1 MRMYS
6 ILRVIVLLAALCAC
20 SREAES
26 PAAAGTPA
34 AAAAPAAA
42 ASAPEPAAAPLPSV
56 LDTVIE
62 PHTGDLPEM
71 LQRRQ
76 IRALV
81 AVDRTHFFFDR
92 GAQKGITADALLE
105 FDRWVN
111 QELKTKKNLK
121 MQVVVVPVRRD
132 QLLQALLSGRGDV
145 IAVFVTDTPERRKL
159 VDFAAAGFQV
169 TEVFVSNAAT
179 PAPTTL
185 DDLSGREVWVRR
197 GSAYFESLNALNR
210 DFAVR
215 KIKPVVVRELD
226 PAIEDDE
233 ALEMVNAAVIPAT
246 VTNRY
251 VAKLWAPLLPELR
264 VHETVQLRSNA
275 PFTWAVRKDNPQLR
289 ELVGKFHG
297 KHGEGTLWG
306 NMKFKEYFVD
316 GKFIRNPRNAKDA
329 ERLRQTRQLFEQ
341 YGTQYSLDWL
351 LLAAQAY
358 QESGLDNKKKSAV
371 GAIGIM
377 QVMPATARDPRVRV
391 KNIEQLDRNIEAGTK
406 YLRLM
411 IDDYFEAEP
420 MTRLDKALF
429 SLASYNAGPAR
440 VAKLRTEAGKLQ
452 LDPNVWFDNVEI
464 VAARRIG
471 AETVTYVR
479 NIYKYYLAYKLMEEQ
494 GLVQGARDQ
503 TPAANGKTAHS
514 SEAASMSRQ
523 IRAAHFSV

>member
-1 MRMYS
+1 MQS
-6 ILRVIVLLAALCAC
+6 VLRVLVVFAVLCAC

-26 PAAAGTPA
+26 PPAAGPSPA
-34 AAAAPAAA
+34 AAT
-42 ASAPEPAAAPLPSV
+42 APESAAEAEPEATLPTV
-56 LDTVIE
+56 LDQVIE
-62 PHTGDLPEM
+62 PHTEDLPEIIK
-71 LQRRQ
+71 RRQ

-92 GAQKGITADALLE
+92 GAQKGITAEALVE
-105 FDRWVN
+105 FERWVN
-111 QELKTKKNLK
+111 KELKTKKNLK

-132 QLLQALLSGRGDV
+132 QLLPALLSGRGDV
-145 IAVFVTDTPERRKL
+145 IAVMVTDTPERRKV
-159 VDFAAAGFQV
+159 VDFPEAGFQV

-179 PAPTTL
+179 PAPATL
-185 DDLSGREVWVRR
+185 GDLSAREVWVRR
-197 GSAYFESLNALNR
+197 GSAYFESLNDLNR

-215 KIKPVVVRELD
+215 KLKPVVIRELD
-226 PAIEDDE
+226 PTIEDDE
-233 ALEMVNAAVIPAT
+233 ALEMVNAGVIPAT

-251 VAKLWAPLLPELR
+251 VAKLWAPILPELR

-275 PFTWAVRKDNPQLR
+275 PFTWAVRKNNPQLR
-289 ELVGKFHG
+289 ELVGKFHK

-316 GKFIRNPRNAKDA
+316 GKFIRNPGGAKDA

-351 LLAAQAY
+351 LVAAQAF
-358 QESGLDNKKKSAV
+358 QESGLDNKKKSPV

-377 QVMPATARDPRVRV
+377 QVMPATARDPRVRI
-391 KNIEQLDRNIEAGTK
+391 KNIERLDRNIEAGTK

-429 SLASYNAGPAR
+429 ALASYNAGPAR
-440 VAKLRTEAGKLQ
+440 VAKLRAEATKLQ
-452 LDPNVWFDNVEI
+452 LDENVWFDNVEI

-494 GLVQGARDQ
+494 GLLRGA
-503 TPAANGKTAHS
+503 
-514 SEAASMSRQ
+514 
-523 IRAAHFSV
+523 

>member
-1 MRMYS
+1 MYS
-6 ILRVIVLLAALCAC
+6 VFRVLVVLAALCAC
-20 SREAES
+20 SREADSPPATGPS
-26 PAAAGTPA
+26 PAAATAPQPA
-34 AAAAPAAA
+34 AE
-42 ASAPEPAAAPLPSV
+42 PEPAAPLPTV

-62 PHTGDLPEM
+62 PHTDDLPEM

-81 AVDRTHFFFDR
+81 AIDRTHFFFDR
-92 GAQKGITADALLE
+92 GAQKGITADALVQFE
-105 FDRWVN
+105 RWVN
-111 QELKTKKNLK
+111 AELKTKKNLK
-121 MQVVVVPVRRD
+121 VQVVVVPVRRD
-132 QLLQALLSGRGDV
+132 QLLPALQSGRGDV
-145 IAVFVTDTPERRKL
+145 IAVFVTDTPERRKV

-179 PAPTTL
+179 PAPATL

-197 GSAYFESLNALNR
+197 GSAYFESLTDLNR
-210 DFAVR
+210 DFAAR
-215 KIKPVVVRELD
+215 KIKPVVIRELD
-226 PAIEDDE
+226 PTIEDDE

-251 VAKLWAPLLPELR
+251 VAKLWAPILPELR
-264 VHETVQLRSNA
+264 VHETLQLRSNA

-289 ELVGKFHG
+289 ELVSKFHK

-306 NMKFKEYFVD
+306 NMKFKEYYVD
-316 GKFIRNPRNAKDA
+316 GKFIRNPGRAKDA

-341 YGTQYSLDWL
+341 YGKQYSLDWL
-351 LLAAQAY
+351 LLAAQAF

-440 VAKLRTEAGKLQ
+440 VAKLRTEAAKLQ
-452 LDPNVWFDNVEI
+452 LDQNVWFDNVEI

-479 NIYKYYLAYKLMEEQ
+479 NIYKYYLAYKLLDEQ
-494 GLVQGARDQ
+494 GLLHGASDQ
-503 TPAANGKTAHS
+503 APAANGKTAHS
-514 SEAASMSRQ
+514 SEAINMSRQ
-523 IRAAHFSV
+523 ISAAHFSV

>member
-1 MRMYS
+1 MYA
-6 ILRVIVLLAALCAC
+6 ILRVFIVLAALCAC
-20 SREAES
+20 SREATP
-26 PAAAGTPA
+26 PAAAAPEDGRGATPA
-34 AAAAPAAA
+34 AA
-42 ASAPEPAAAPLPSV
+42 SEPAPLPSAPLPSV
-56 LDTVIE
+56 LDQVIE
-62 PHTGDLPEM
+62 PHTGDLAEM

-92 GAQKGITADALLE
+92 GAQKGITADALVE
-105 FDRWVN
+105 FDRWIN
-111 QELKTKKNLK
+111 AELKTKKNLK

-132 QLLQALLSGRGDV
+132 QLLPALLSGRGDI
-145 IAVFVTDTPERRKL
+145 IAVFVTDTPERRKV
-159 VDFAAAGFQV
+159 VDFADAGFAV
-169 TEVFVSNAAT
+169 TEVLVSNGAT
-179 PAPTTL
+179 PAAATA

-197 GSAYFESLNALNR
+197 GSAYFESLNDLNR
-210 DFAVR
+210 DLAQR
-215 KIKPVVVRELD
+215 KLEPVVVRELD
-226 PAIEDDE
+226 PTIEDDE
-233 ALEMVNAAVIPAT
+233 ALEMVNAGVIPAT

-251 VAKLWAPLLPELR
+251 VARLWAPILPQLQ
-264 VHETVQLRSNA
+264 VQESIRLRSNA
-275 PFTWAVRKDNPQLR
+275 PFTWAVRKENPQLR
-289 ELVGKFHG
+289 ALVGKFH
-297 KHGEGTLWG
+297 KAHGEGTLWG
-306 NMKFKEYFVD
+306 NMKFKEYFAE
-316 GKFIRNPRNAKDA
+316 GKFIRNPGNAKDA

-341 YGTQYSLDWL
+341 YGAHYSLDWL

-358 QESGLDNKKKSAV
+358 QESGLDNKKKSPV

-391 KNIEQLDRNIEAGTK
+391 KNIEQLERNIEAGTK

-440 VAKLRTEAGKLQ
+440 IAKLRAEANKLQ
-452 LDPNVWFDNVEI
+452 LDQNVWFDNVEI

-494 GLVQGARDQ
+494 GRLQGA
-503 TPAANGKTAHS
+503 
-514 SEAASMSRQ
+514 
-523 IRAAHFSV
+523 

>member
-1 MRMYS
+1 MYS
-6 ILRVIVLLAALCAC
+6 VLRVFVMLAALCAC

-26 PAAAGTPA
+26 PPAAGPSPA
-34 AAAAPAAA
+34 AATAPQPAAE
-42 ASAPEPAAAPLPSV
+42 PEPAAAPLPSV

-62 PHTGDLPEM
+62 PHTNDLPEM

-92 GAQKGITADALLE
+92 GAQKGITADALVE
-105 FDRWVN
+105 FDRWIN
-111 QELKTKKNLK
+111 AELKTKKNLK
-121 MQVVVVPVRRD
+121 VQVVVVPVRRD
-132 QLLQALLSGRGDV
+132 QLLPALLSGRGDV
-145 IAVFVTDTPERRKL
+145 IAVFVTDTPERRKV

-179 PAPTTL
+179 PAPATL

-197 GSAYFESLNALNR
+197 GSAYFESLNDLNR
-210 DFAVR
+210 DFAAR
-215 KIKPVVVRELD
+215 KIKPVVIRELD
-226 PAIEDDE
+226 PTIEDDE

-251 VAKLWAPLLPELR
+251 VAKLWAPILPELR

-289 ELVGKFHG
+289 ELVGKFHK

-306 NMKFKEYFVD
+306 NMKFKEYFAD
-316 GKFIRNPRNAKDA
+316 GKFIRNPGRAKDA

-341 YGTQYSLDWL
+341 YGKQYSLDWL
-351 LLAAQAY
+351 LLAAQAF

-440 VAKLRTEAGKLQ
+440 VAKLRAEAAKLQ
-452 LDPNVWFDNVEI
+452 LDQNVWFDNVEI

-479 NIYKYYLAYKLMEEQ
+479 NIYKYYLAYKLMDEQ
-494 GLVQGARDQ
+494 GLLQGASDQ
-503 TPAANGKTAHS
+503 APAANGKTAHS
-514 SEAASMSRQ
+514 SEATNMSRQ
-523 IRAAHFSV
+523 ISAAHFSV

>member
-1 MRMYS
+1 M
-6 ILRVIVLLAALCAC
+6 LAALCAC

-26 PAAAGTPA
+26 PPAAGSP
-34 AAAAPAAA
+34 AAAAPASAA
-42 ASAPEPAAAPLPSV
+42 VTQAEPAAPLPTV
-56 LDTVIE
+56 LDEVIE

-92 GAQKGITADALLE
+92 GAQQGITADALVQFE
-105 FDRWVN
+105 SWVN
-111 QELKTKKNLK
+111 KELKIKKNLK
-121 MQVVVVPVRRD
+121 VQVVIVPVRRD
-132 QLLQALLSGRGDV
+132 QLLSALLSGRGDV
-145 IAVFVTDTPERRKL
+145 IAVLVTETPERRKV
-159 VDFAAAGFQV
+159 VDFADAGFQV
-169 TEVFVSNAAT
+169 TEVFVSNATT
-179 PAPTTL
+179 PAPATV
-185 DDLSGREVWVRR
+185 DELSGREVWVRR
-197 GSAYFESLNALNR
+197 GSAYFESLGDLNR
-210 DFAVR
+210 DLAQR
-215 KIKPVVVRELD
+215 KLKPVVVRELD
-226 PAIEDDE
+226 PTIEDDE
-233 ALEMVNAAVIPAT
+233 ALEMVNAGVIPAT

-251 VAKLWAPLLPELR
+251 VAKLWAPILPELR
-264 VHETVQLRSNA
+264 VHETVQLRASA
-275 PFTWAVRKDNPQLR
+275 PFTWAVRKENPQLLA
-289 ELVGKFHG
+289 LVGKFQK

-306 NMKFKEYFVD
+306 NMKFEEYFEK
-316 GKFIRNPRNAKDA
+316 GKFIRNPRKAKDA
-329 ERLRQTRQLFEQ
+329 ERLVQTRQFFEQ

-358 QESGLDNKKKSAV
+358 QESGLDNKKRSAV

-411 IDDYFEAEP
+411 IDDYYEAEP

-440 VAKLRTEAGKLQ
+440 VAKLRTEAAKLQ
-452 LDPNVWFDNVEI
+452 LDENVWFDNVEI

-494 GLVQGARDQ
+494 GLLKKA
-503 TPAANGKTAHS
+503 
-514 SEAASMSRQ
+514 
-523 IRAAHFSV
+523 

>member
-1 MRMYS
+1 MNP
-6 ILRVIVLLAALCAC
+6 LVRVLVLLAALCAC

-26 PAAAGTPA
+26 PPAAGSP
-34 AAAAPAAA
+34 AAAAPASDALTQA
-42 ASAPEPAAAPLPSV
+42 EPAVAPLPTV
-56 LDTVIE
+56 LDEVIE

-92 GAQKGITADALLE
+92 GAQKGITADALVE
-105 FDRWVN
+105 FERWIN
-111 QELKTKKNLK
+111 KELKTKKNLK

-132 QLLQALLSGRGDV
+132 QLLSALLSGRGDV
-145 IAVFVTDTPERRKL
+145 IAVFVTETPERRK
-159 VDFAAAGFQV
+159 VIDFADAGFQV
-169 TEVFVSNAAT
+169 TEVFVANAAT
-179 PAPTTL
+179 PAPATV
-185 DDLSGREVWVRR
+185 DALSGREVWVRR
-197 GSAYFESLNALNR
+197 GSAYFESLTDLNR
-210 DFAVR
+210 DLAQR
-215 KIKPVVVRELD
+215 KLKPVAVRELD
-226 PAIEDDE
+226 PTIEDDE
-233 ALEMVNAAVIPAT
+233 ALEMVNAGVIPAT

-251 VAKLWAPLLPELR
+251 VAKLWAPILPELR

-275 PFTWAVRKDNPQLR
+275 PFTWAVRKENPQLR
-289 ELVGKFHG
+289 ALVGKFH
-297 KHGEGTLWG
+297 KAHGEGTLWG
-306 NMKFKEYFVD
+306 NMKFEEYFEK
-316 GKFIRNPRNAKDA
+316 GKFIRNPGKAKDA
-329 ERLRQTRQLFEQ
+329 ERLRQARQLFEQ
-341 YGTQYSLDWL
+341 YGSQYSFDWL

-358 QESGLDNKKKSAV
+358 QESGLDNKKRSSV

-391 KNIEQLDRNIEAGTK
+391 QNIEQLDRNIEAGTK

-411 IDDYFEAEP
+411 IDDYYEAEP

-440 VAKLRTEAGKLQ
+440 VAKLRAEAAKLQ
-452 LDPNVWFDNVEI
+452 LDENVWFDNVEI

-494 GLVQGARDQ
+494 GLLKKA
-503 TPAANGKTAHS
+503 
-514 SEAASMSRQ
+514 
-523 IRAAHFSV
+523 

>member
-1 MRMYS
+1 MYA
-6 ILRVIVLLAALCAC
+6 ILRVFIVLAALCAC
-20 SREAES
+20 SRGAS
-26 PAAAGTPA
+26 SPPAAAPEDSRA
-34 AAAAPAAA
+34 ATSTA
-42 ASAPEPAAAPLPSV
+42 APEPAPLSTT
-56 LDTVIE
+56 LDQVIE

-92 GAQKGITADALLE
+92 GAQKGITADALME
-105 FDRWVN
+105 FDRWIN
-111 QELKTKKNLK
+111 AELKTKKNLK

-132 QLLQALLSGRGDV
+132 QLLPALLSGRGDI
-145 IAVFVTDTPERRKL
+145 IAVFVTDTPERRKV
-159 VDFAAAGFQV
+159 VDFADAGFQV

-179 PAPTTL
+179 PAAATV

-197 GSAYFESLNALNR
+197 GSAYFESLNDLNR
-210 DFAVR
+210 GFAQR
-215 KIKPVVVRELD
+215 KVKPVVVRELE
-226 PAIEDDE
+226 PTIEDDE
-233 ALEMVNAAVIPAT
+233 ALEMVNAGVIPAT

-251 VAKLWAPLLPELR
+251 VAKLWAPILPELQIQ
-264 VHETVQLRSNA
+264 EGIQLRTNA
-275 PFTWAVRKDNPQLR
+275 PFTWAVRKENPQLR
-289 ELVGKFHG
+289 ALVGKFH
-297 KHGEGTLWG
+297 KAHGEGTLWG
-306 NMKFKEYFVD
+306 NMKFKEYFAE
-316 GKFIRNPRNAKDA
+316 GKFIRNPGKAKDA

-341 YGTQYSLDWL
+341 YGAQYSLDWL

-358 QESGLDNKKKSAV
+358 QESGLDHKKKSPV

-391 KNIEQLDRNIEAGTK
+391 KNIEELERNIEAGTK

-411 IDDYFEAEP
+411 IDDYYEAEP

-440 VAKLRTEAGKLQ
+440 VAKLRAEAGKLQ
-452 LDPNVWFDNVEI
+452 LDQNVWFDNVEI

-494 GLVQGARDQ
+494 GRLQGA
-503 TPAANGKTAHS
+503 
-514 SEAASMSRQ
+514 
-523 IRAAHFSV
+523 

>member
-1 MRMYS
+1 MVSVPAFTRYVLRRRASCRTLAVRMQS
-6 ILRVIVLLAALCAC
+6 VIRVLIVLAVLCAC

-26 PAAAGTPA
+26 PPAAGTPTA
-34 AAAAPAAA
+34 AATPTATGTPTAAAPA
-42 ASAPEPAAAPLPSV
+42 SEPEAPPLSTV

-62 PHTGDLPEM
+62 PHTDDLPEM

-81 AVDRTHFFFDR
+81 AIDRTHFFFDR
-92 GAQKGITADALLE
+92 GAQKGITAEALVE
-105 FDRWVN
+105 FDRWIN
-111 QELKTKKNLK
+111 KELKTKKNLK

-132 QLLQALLSGRGDV
+132 QLLPALVSGRGDV
-145 IAVFVTDTPERRKL
+145 IAVFVTDTPERRKV
-159 VDFAAAGFQV
+159 VDFADAGFQV
-169 TEVFVSNAAT
+169 TEVFVSNAAS
-179 PAPTTL
+179 PAATTL

-197 GSAYFESLNALNR
+197 GSAYFESLSDLNR

-215 KIKPVVVRELD
+215 KIEPVVIRELD
-226 PAIEDDE
+226 PTIEDDE
-233 ALEMVNAAVIPAT
+233 ALEMVNAGVISAT

-251 VAKLWAPLLPELR
+251 VAQLWAPILPELR

-275 PFTWAVRKDNPQLR
+275 PFTWAVRKNNPQLR
-289 ELVGKFHG
+289 ELVGKFHK

-306 NMKFKEYFVD
+306 NMKFKQYFTE
-316 GKFIRNPRNAKDA
+316 GKFIRNPGRAKDA

-341 YGTQYSLDWL
+341 YGKQYSLDWL
-351 LLAAQAY
+351 LVAAQAY
-358 QESGLDNKKKSAV
+358 QESGLDNQKKSPV

-377 QVMPATARDPRVRV
+377 QVMPATARDPRMRV

-411 IDDYFEAEP
+411 MDDYFEAEP

-440 VAKLRTEAGKLQ
+440 VAKLRAEANKLQ
-452 LDPNVWFDNVEI
+452 LDENVWFDNVEI

-471 AETVTYVR
+471 METVTYVR

-494 GLVQGARDQ
+494 DRLGGA
-503 TPAANGKTAHS
+503 
-514 SEAASMSRQ
+514 
-523 IRAAHFSV
+523 